1 VKEASDRRKLLGGAI
16 GNMGEQFDYSIYAL
30 VAPTIALHFFPNSSP
45 IVALLST
52 FAVYAVSFVARPF
65 GGFLFGYVGD
75 KYGRLAVLSWTVV
88 LMGGG
93 TMLVGLLPTYESIGV
108 LAPTLLVVC
117 RLLQGLSLGGETT
130 GVESYI
136 TESAPEGK
144 RASWMGKAMSFVY
157 WAPALVA
164 FTILGLRSAM
174 GDEAFT
180 AWGWRIPF
188 LLGGLV
194 AVVGYLLRRTLDD
207 SDEFKESVAE
217 QRQAGTSEDD
227 ESAVAALGRSLRTR
241 RSMLLVILL
250 QPTNA
255 VGAYLLTA
263 YMYTYVV
270 REGGL
275 SATQALFT
283 NSGAVITLAVLLPF
297 TGMLCDRIGR
307 KPMYAIG
314 AAWLF
319 VTAYPTFLLA
329 GSGSVWG
336 ALIGQMMIAVGVALY
351 ASALFVGLVEL
362 FPTALRCRGHGIS
375 YNISVALF
383 GGTTPFIATALI
395 AATGSSLAPAFY
407 AMALIG
413 TIGLA
418 GILLVPETRNI
429 DLRSSIYGSPPSVS
443 AR

>member
-1 VKEASDRRKLLGGAI
+1 ME
-16 GNMGEQFDYSIYAL
+16 
-30 VAPTIALHFFPNSSP
+30 
-45 IVALLST
+45 LLST

-65 GGFLFGYVGD
+65 GGFFFGYVGD

-108 LAPTLLVVC
+108 LAPALLVVC

-136 TESAPEGK
+136 TESRAGGQA
-144 RASWMGKAMSFVY
+144 ASWMGKAMSFVY

-227 ESAVAALGRSLRTR
+227 RVGRGRPGSFAADAPVDVAGDPAATDERSGR
-241 RSMLLVILL
+241 
-250 QPTNA
+250 
-255 VGAYLLTA
+255 YLLTA